1 MTGRLCYGPEM
12 KDRKGLTQNITLGAN
27 ILTDWRI
34 SGRNNKKKKLGS
46 MQLRKGYSRSHNKPQ
61 LQTKRHLYNSWIKL
75 IKDDNN
81 HK

>member
-34 SGRNNKKKKLGS
+34 SGRNNKKKNEDPCSLENATVVATTNRNFR
-46 MQLRKGYSRSHNKPQ
+46 L
-61 LQTKRHLYNSWIKL
+61 
-75 IKDDNN
+75 KDIFITPG
-81 HK
+81 

>member
-34 SGRNNKKKKLGS
+34 SGGKRRKKIRIS
-46 MQLRKGYSRSHNKPQ
+46 
-61 LQTKRHLYNSWIKL
+61 
-75 IKDDNN
+75 
-81 HK
+81 